1 VKPATAFEQMIGD
14 SVAMAK
20 VRRLIEKVAQ
30 KKQPVLIVGESGT
43 GKELVAQAIHR
54 LGSEAED
61 DVRPFVAVDCA
72 ALQPTLVESE
82 LFGHVAGAFTG
93 ATKTKRGLFEA
104 ADGGTLFLDEIG
116 ELSLESQAKLL
127 RSLQQKEIRAVGAV
141 ESKKIDVR
149 VVAATNRDLSAEVE
163 QKRFREDLYFRLAV
177 VTIRVPALRERRE
190 DIPLLAKRFAKRA
203 AAAGFDAR
211 ITDEAMKL
219 LVAYN
224 WPGNVRELENA
235 IERAV
240 ALNTTGPIRKEDLPT
255 TLMSAA
261 LAGGTQPGSMEAAE
275 KHAIVHALKK
285 TSGNKLEAAKMLGIG
300 KTTLYRKLKDYAIE
314 V

>member
-1 VKPATAFEQMIGD
+1 
-14 SVAMAK
+14 
-20 VRRLIEKVAQ
+20 
-30 KKQPVLIVGESGT
+30 
-43 GKELVAQAIHR
+43 
-54 LGSEAED
+54 
-61 DVRPFVAVDCA
+61 
-72 ALQPTLVESE
+72 
-82 LFGHVAGAFTG
+82 
-93 ATKTKRGLFEA
+93 
-104 ADGGTLFLDEIG
+104 
-116 ELSLESQAKLL
+116 
-127 RSLQQKEIRAVGAV
+127 
-141 ESKKIDVR
+141 
-149 VVAATNRDLSAEVE
+149 
-163 QKRFREDLYFRLAV
+163 
-177 VTIRVPALRERRE
+177 
-190 DIPLLAKRFAKRA
+190 
-203 AAAGFDAR
+203 
-211 ITDEAMKL
+211 MKL
-219 LVAYN
+219 LVAYD